1 MRIAQIAP
9 LWELVPP
16 RTYGGTEL
24 VVYNLTEEL
33 VRRGHEVTL
42 FAAEG
47 SSTSAHLR
55 PCVPMALRMMEER
68 FTNDKTH
75 CTVMGYELKML
86 EEVFAQADRFDVIHN
101 HVGFQALPFASFV
114 NVPVVTTLHNA
125 LEPEIIRDLFEQ
137 NAQLPYISI
146 SNYQQ
151 KLWPKLNYAA
161 TIYHGI
167 QMKNFKP
174 DFDLRDK
181 SYFVF
186 LGRMSPEKGPHL
198 AIQAA
203 KTLGTRLIMAGKV
216 DRVDQGF
223 FEQQVKPLID
233 GNQIQYVGEVDH
245 DQKVELLRHARA
257 TLFPILWPEPF
268 GLVMIESMA
277 CGTPVFALR
286 DGSVPE
292 VIDHGRTGYIADSP
306 EELIEALRQ
315 WKAYDRRQVREV
327 AERRFSAERMV
338 DDHLRLYFR
347 LLHPQEQPAPML
359 AKNPLTPTRIAETKH
374 AASQSNQTKTI
385 ASQAFEFTV
394 LENERTSEYPTRSQF
409 RGF

>member
-24 VVYNLTEEL
+24 VVYNLTEGL
-33 VRRGHEVTL
+33 VKRGHEVTL
-42 FAAEG
+42 FAAAG
-47 SSTSAHLR
+47 STTSAQLQ
-55 PCVPMALRMMEER
+55 PCAPSALRTMEER
-68 FTNDKTH
+68 FKNDKTH

-86 EEVFAQADRFDVIHN
+86 EEVFAKANHFDVIHN
-101 HVGFQALPFASFV
+101 HVGFQALPFANFV
-114 NVPVVTTLHNA
+114 SVPVVTTLHNA
-125 LEPEIIRDLFEQ
+125 LEPEVVRELFEQ

-167 QMKNFKP
+167 QMDNFRP
-174 DFDLRDK
+174 DFEPQNKD
-181 SYFVF
+181 YFVF

-203 KTLGTRLIMAGKV
+203 KALGVKLIMAGKV
-216 DRVDQGF
+216 DRVDRLF
-223 FEQQVKPLID
+223 YKQQLEHLID
-233 GNQIQYVGEVDH
+233 GEQIQYIGEVDH
-245 DQKVELLRHARA
+245 HQKVELLRNAKA
-257 TLFPILWPEPF
+257 TLFPILWAEPF

-292 VIDHGRTGYIADSP
+292 VIDHGKTGYIADSL
-306 EELIEALRQ
+306 EEMIEALRQ
-315 WKAYDRRQVREV
+315 WKAFDRRLVRKI
-327 AERRFSAERMV
+327 AKRRFSAERMV
-338 DDHLRLYFR
+338 DDHLRLYSK
-347 LLHPQEQPAPML
+347 LVHQQEQPTPIL
-359 AKNPLTPTRIAETKH
+359 AKNPLTPTRIAESKH
-374 AASQSNQTKTI
+374 SATFPNQTKTI

-394 LENERTSEYPTRSQF
+394 LESGHTSEISSRGHS